1 MGKSTVILISH
12 RITTL
17 MQADCIMVLDKGRIA
32 EMGTHEELLKKNGI
46 YSKIYDIQ
54 MNIDD
59 EQLKEG
65 GVVCE

>member
-1 MGKSTVILISH
+1 
-12 RITTL
+12 
-17 MQADCIMVLDKGRIA
+17 MVLDKGRIA